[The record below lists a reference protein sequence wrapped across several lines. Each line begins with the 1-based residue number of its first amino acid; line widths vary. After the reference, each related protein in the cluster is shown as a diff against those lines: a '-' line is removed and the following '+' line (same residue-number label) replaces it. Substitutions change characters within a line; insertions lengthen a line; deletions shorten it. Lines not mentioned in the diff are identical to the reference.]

1 MRLTIRYIT
10 TTHDRGD
17 VPIGADADVDRD
29 IECQPAI
36 GAYVPCEL
44 DGYGKSAVVVRHDY
58 VPGRGAS
65 LRLVVTARARRVEP

>member
-1 MRLTIRYIT
+1 MRLTIRYVT

-17 VPIGADADVDRD
+17 VPIGTEVERDV
-29 IECQPAI
+29 EPAPAM
-36 GAYVPCEL
+36 GAYVPCETE
-44 DGYGKSAVVVRHDY
+44 GYGKSAVVVRHDY